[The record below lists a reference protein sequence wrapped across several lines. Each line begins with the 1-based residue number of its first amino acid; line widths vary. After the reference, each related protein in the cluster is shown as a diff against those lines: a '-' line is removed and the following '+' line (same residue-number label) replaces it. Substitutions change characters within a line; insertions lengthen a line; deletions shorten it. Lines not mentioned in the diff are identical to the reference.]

1 MSNLSTRCTASV
13 LAIGL
18 GVGLALLTPGFA
30 TVEAQREAQPPAANP
45 PGPITR
51 TADGQPN
58 IQGAWDSDAYEPDLE
73 TGIDD
78 PETAQIQGRATGPR
92 VEPPK
97 EVSAII
103 DPPDGKIPYQA
114 WAQARRLSIPSFRR
128 GVNRGQPKTLREMRP
143 RTFCLHAPPR
153 STIGGF
159 EAVQVPGYVIFVWEF
174 SHAYRIIPLDGRPR
188 LAPHLKLAM
197 GDARGRWEGQT
208 LIVET
213 TNLNDW
219 DWFDYTG
226 TFHTDATTVVERFR
240 LIDSETIDYRF
251 TVTNPEVFTRPWT
264 ARASLK
270 RNLRQAADW
279 EMLEAAC
286 VEGERGVEAI
296 MGADPRKK

>member
-1 MSNLSTRCTASV
+1 MISMRTWAASA
-13 LAIGL
+13 LAVGL
-18 GVGLALLTPGFA
+18 GVGPGVLTPGP
-30 TVEAQREAQPPAANP
+30 TPVQAQRGAQPTAPNP
-45 PGPITR
+45 PGPASR

-58 IQGAWDSDAYEPDLE
+58 IQGEWDSDAYGPDLE
-73 TGIDD
+73 MGIDD
-78 PETAQIQGRATGPR
+78 AETARIQGRAGGAG
-92 VEPPK
+92 
-97 EVSAII
+97 VSPAKAVSVII
-103 DPPDGKIPYQA
+103 DPPDGRIPYQP
-114 WAQARRLSIPSFRR
+114 WAQARRLAIPSFRR
-128 GVNRGQPKTLREMRP
+128 NVNRDTPKTLREMRP
-143 RTFCLHAPPR
+143 RTLCLHAPPR

-188 LAPHLKLAM
+188 LAPQVKLAM

-226 TFHTDATTVVERFR
+226 TFHTDATTVVERFTV
-240 LIDSETIDYRF
+240 LDSDTIDYQF

-264 ARASLK
+264 VATSFK
-270 RNLRQAADW
+270 RNVRRPADW
-279 EMLEAAC
+279 EMLESAC
-286 VEGERGVEAI
+286 VEGERGVEGI